1 MSYLKSIVA
10 HDAKSGP
17 AKSAPNPGFFGC
29 RQSDDMATVVKANCT
44 EKNEINEGANL
55 ANENVKDI
63 PKPEHNGWPV
73 VFVGLALRKPILI

>member
-1 MSYLKSIVA
+1 
-10 HDAKSGP
+10 
-17 AKSAPNPGFFGC
+17 
-29 RQSDDMATVVKANCT
+29 MATVMKANCT